1 MEEPK
6 KLSKEVVSQMV
17 TLLLG
22 GFAFVA
28 ALAWN
33 DAVQSLFSTFFDPK
47 NSGVLVK
54 FVYAGLIT
62 LVITL
67 VSFRLSKY
75 LKKDEVN

>member
-33 DAVQSLFSTFFDPK
+33 DALQSLFSTFFDPK
-47 NSGVLVK
+47 NSGVFVK
-54 FVYAGLIT
+54 FLYAGLIT
-62 LVITL
+62 LIITL
-67 VSFRLSKY
+67 ISLRLSKY
-75 LKKDEVN
+75 LGAKN

>member
-6 KLSKEVVSQMV
+6 KFSKEAASQMV

-54 FVYAGLIT
+54 FIYAGLIT

-67 VSFRLSKY
+67 ISFRLSRY
-75 LKKDEVN
+75 LRKDDSR